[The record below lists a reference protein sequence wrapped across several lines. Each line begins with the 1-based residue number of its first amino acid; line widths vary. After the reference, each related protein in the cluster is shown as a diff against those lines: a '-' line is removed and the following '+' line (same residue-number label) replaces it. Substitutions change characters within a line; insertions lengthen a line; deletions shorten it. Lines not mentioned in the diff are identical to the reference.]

1 MKIASVRDFR
11 NKLIAY
17 LKEDESVIVT
27 RHGKVTGILYPIKET
42 STLPEGAPRDT
53 KSLFGRTESPDP
65 KALAL
70 SYLKKTF
77 RIKTGRAYDAR
88 KLQKDWKFSGSLSSE
103 VIAERDK
110 R

>member
-1 MKIASVRDFR
+1 MKIANVRDFR
-11 NKLIAY
+11 NKLLVY

-42 STLPEGAPRDT
+42 STLPEGAPKDVKTLLGHAER
-53 KSLFGRTESPDP
+53 PDP
-65 KALAL
+65 KVLAL

-77 RIKTGRAYDAR
+77 RIKTGGAYDAK
-88 KLQKDWKFSGSLSSE
+88 KLQKAWKFSGSLSSE

>member
-27 RHGKVTGILYPIKET
+27 RRGKVTGILYPIKET

-53 KSLFGRTESPDP
+53 KSLFERVESSYPNV
-65 KALAL
+65 LAL
-70 SYLKKTF
+70 TYLKKTF
-77 RIKTGRAYDAR
+77 KINTGGAYYAK
-88 KLQKDWKFSGSLSSE
+88 KLQKDWKFIGSLSSE

>member
-42 STLPEGAPRDT
+42 STLPDGVPKDIKT
-53 KSLFGRTESPDP
+53 LFGRVESTDP
-65 KALAL
+65 KVLALA
-70 SYLKKTF
+70 YLKKTF
-77 RIKTGRAYDAR
+77 RIRTGRAHDAK

-103 VIAERDK
+103 VIADRDK